1 MSSTIWT
8 PTEVGS
14 SARDTVRLELWRA
27 VEAQHQVSTTL
38 LVDTLDEQA
47 LLESLLENS
56 KPGLTKTSERLH
68 WLLFT
73 PFRYPPLP
81 GGSRF
86 RGMTDPGVFYGAEE
100 IRTACAELGY
110 WRWRFL
116 LDSPEL
122 ERIDPRAQTL
132 FLSAVRGKAVDLR
145 VSPWMGRAPWTA
157 DDYAICQSFAR
168 VARETQIA
176 LIRYES
182 ARDPERGACAAVLH
196 SGAFVQKRPLEAQS
210 WLLTLTRQRVFWR
223 KDSVL
228 EDLAFEFSYTLPGE
242 KAPLHSN

>member
-1 MSSTIWT
+1 VSSTTWT

-14 SARDTVRLELWRA
+14 SARDTARLPLWRA

-38 LVDTLDEQA
+38 LVDTLEEQA
-47 LLESLLENS
+47 LLEHLLERS
-56 KPGLTKTSERLH
+56 KPDLFANAEKLH

-86 RGMTDPGVFYGAEE
+86 RGVADPGVFYGAEE

-116 LDSPEL
+116 LDSPQI
-122 ERIDPRAQTL
+122 ERIDARAQTL
-132 FLSAVRGKAVDLR
+132 FLVNVRGRTVDLR
-145 VSPWMGRAPWTA
+145 SPPWMGRASWTV
-157 DDYAICQSFAR
+157 DDYALCQAFAR
-168 VARETQIA
+168 EARAAEIA

-182 ARDPERGACAAVLH
+182 ARDPRRGACAAVLH
-196 SGAFVQKRPLEAQS
+196 SGAFVQKRPLSAET

-223 KDSVL
+223 KDAVL
-228 EDLAFEFSYTLPGE
+228 EDQAFEFSYTLPG
-242 KAPLHSN
+242 ALSN